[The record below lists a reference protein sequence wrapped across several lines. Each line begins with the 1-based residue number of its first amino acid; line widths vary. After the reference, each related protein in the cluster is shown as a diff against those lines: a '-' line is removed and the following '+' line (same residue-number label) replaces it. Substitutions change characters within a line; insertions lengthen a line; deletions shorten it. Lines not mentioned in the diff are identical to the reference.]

1 LALERCRAAICII
14 GIGEVQPYL
23 RRSRLWFRFWH
34 LRLLSN
40 GGVGNQKLSI
50 RLDSKIGMT
59 IPSCDPERSEF
70 IPQGE
75 DRFMAMEESERIEQL
90 LAEMK
95 SRDA

>member
-1 LALERCRAAICII
+1 M
-14 GIGEVQPYL
+14 
-23 RRSRLWFRFWH
+23 
-34 LRLLSN
+34 
-40 GGVGNQKLSI
+40 

-75 DRFMAMEESERIEQL
+75 DRFMAMEEYERFEQL